1 MHLGY
6 SLNIEQTQKLI
17 MTPELRQ
24 AITVLQLPA
33 AELVQYIE
41 NAMLENPLLEV
52 PEDSDGEEGEVS
64 FEVRHEDFT
73 SDWCDYLSECGQFD
87 RSLDREWAEEDD
99 RERNNFERFV
109 AQAPTLH
116 EYLTYSSISRFLTQA
131 FAR

>member
-52 PEDSDGEEGEVS
+52 PDDADGE
-64 FEVRHEDFT
+64 
-73 SDWCDYLSECGQFD
+73 
-87 RSLDREWAEEDD
+87 
-99 RERNNFERFV
+99 
-109 AQAPTLH
+109 
-116 EYLTYSSISRFLTQA
+116 
-131 FAR
+131 